1 MVSTTL
7 IQFIRSTVQN
17 IGRKIV
23 PLVFLVQQLFY
34 LGKGLL
40 QVHGLARFVP
50 SEEQVDVGDALGE
63 LHFYVRILNI
73 QIKHNFKEEKDI
85 N

>member
-1 MVSTTL
+1 M
-7 IQFIRSTVQN
+7 
-17 IGRKIV
+17 
-23 PLVFLVQQLFY
+23 
-34 LGKGLL
+34 
-40 QVHGLARFVP
+40 HGLARFVP

-85 N
+85 NSLKLLI